1 LVFACVDIVLD
12 KIVHCLGH
20 GALTSVQVAL
30 DHGDHLGECGRWTLG
45 FSRWLLPPAFTIVEQ
60 ANCSQACRTLGNQ
73 LMRNKDLKDFLNLGT
88 ACTFQVMTKVL
99 NNRFLVVADI
109 LLELSFS
116 LDREA
121 NLSHQV
127 DEFSINE
134 VKFKE
139 DVLTL
144 VVWRCHA

>member
-1 LVFACVDIVLD
+1 
-12 KIVHCLGH
+12 
-20 GALTSVQVAL
+20 
-30 DHGDHLGECGRWTLG
+30 
-45 FSRWLLPPAFTIVEQ
+45 
-60 ANCSQACRTLGNQ
+60 
-73 LMRNKDLKDFLNLGT
+73 MRNKDLKDFLNLGT